1 MVDVS
6 NLPVLDVHAHPYLN
20 KGAVSAE
27 QFTDLT
33 SFGGGFGG
41 SLDGARTYMEQGG
54 VEYTPDV
61 ADEFQ
66 RIRRSTLYFTRM
78 VSDLAAFLGTEP
90 TIDAVLNERNAQV
103 AVDYRGY
110 VERLFGDAG
119 LESVIFDFGVPLP
132 MLDIDEVSAELPIE
146 VVPIYRIEPLI
157 AELLKQDLG
166 WTEFRNTFDTTISEA
181 LSSGRYKGV
190 KSIIAYRTGLDVSP
204 LSRTVDQGYQALD
217 AIKRGL
223 GGGSMKKLRDHLLC
237 RSIELC
243 MDHDVPMQIHT
254 GMGDVEVNLVMCRP
268 AYLMDLLRFPAYRGC
283 RVLLVHTGYP
293 YHREAA
299 YMANVLPRVYLD
311 VSEGIPFAS
320 SAAWEI
326 LEGVMSMAPL
336 NKICYGSDGYQL
348 PEIMYTSA
356 KLGKQALQDVL
367 NGLVAKRMLSEADAQ
382 AAAAGILAG
391 NARELYRL
399 V

>member
-6 NLPVLDVHAHPYLN
+6 GLPVLDVHAHPFLN

-27 QFTDLT
+27 QFADLT
-33 SFGGGFGG
+33 AFGTGFGG
-41 SLDGARTYMEQGG
+41 ATGGSKTYMEQGG
-54 VEYTPDV
+54 FTFTPEMS
-61 ADEFQ
+61 DEFQ
-66 RIRRSTLYFTRM
+66 RTKRSTLYFTRM
-78 VSDLAAFLGTEP
+78 INDLAKFLGTSPDVES
-90 TIDAVLNERNAQV
+90 VLNERNAQV
-103 AVDYRGY
+103 AVDYQGY
-110 VERLFGDAG
+110 VKRLWADAG
-119 LESVIFDFGVPLP
+119 LESVVFDFGVPLP

-146 VVPIYRIEPLI
+146 VVPIFRIEPLI
-157 AELLKQDLG
+157 ADLLKQDLG
-166 WTEFRNTFDTTISEA
+166 WSEFKLTFDTTIAEA
-181 LSSGRYKGV
+181 LGSGRYKGV
-190 KSIIAYRTGLDVSP
+190 KSIIAYRTGLEVSP
-204 LSRTVDQGYQALD
+204 LSRTPDQGMFALD

-243 MDHDVPMQIHT
+243 MEYDVPMQIHT
-254 GMGDVEVNLVMCRP
+254 GMGDVEVNLVLCRP
-268 AYLMDLLRFPAYRGC
+268 AYLLDLLRFPAYRGC

-326 LEGVMSMAPL
+326 FEGVMAMAPL
-336 NKICYGSDGYQL
+336 NKICYGSDGYQV

-356 KLGKQALQDVL
+356 KLGKQALQDTL
-367 NGLVAKRMLSEADAQ
+367 NGLVAKGILTKADAQ
-382 AAAAGILAG
+382 RAGAGILAD
-391 NARELYRL
+391 NARELYKL

>member
-6 NLPVLDVHAHPYLN
+6 GLPVLDVHAHPFLN

-33 SFGGGFGG
+33 AFGGG
-41 SLDGARTYMEQGG
+41 SKEYMEQGG
-54 VEYTPDV
+54 VAWTPDV
-61 ADEFQ
+61 SDELQ
-66 RIRRSTLYFTRM
+66 RIKRSTLYFTRM
-78 VSDLAAFLGTEP
+78 VNDLAKFLGTSPDIES
-90 TIDAVLNERNAQV
+90 VLNERNAQV
-103 AVDYRGY
+103 AVSYQDYVR
-110 VERLFGDAG
+110 RLFADAG
-119 LESVIFDFGVPLP
+119 LETVIFDFGVPLP
-132 MLDIDEVSAELPIE
+132 MLDIDEVNADLPIE
-146 VVPIYRIEPLI
+146 TVPIFRIEPLI
-157 AELLKQDLG
+157 ADLLKQDLT
-166 WTEFRNTFDTTISEA
+166 WSEFKEAYDTAISEG

-204 LSRTVDQGYQALD
+204 LSRTPDQGFQALD

-243 MDHDVPMQIHT
+243 VEHDVPMQIHT
-254 GMGDVEVNLVMCRP
+254 GMGDFEVNLVMCRP
-268 AYLMDLLRFPAYRGC
+268 AYLMDLLRFPTYREC

-326 LEGVMSMAPL
+326 YEGAMAMAPL

-356 KLGKQALQDVL
+356 KLGKQALQDTL
-367 NGLVAKRMLSEADAQ
+367 NGLVAKGMLSQVDAQ
-382 AAAAGILAG
+382 KAAAGILAD
-391 NARELYRL
+391 NARELYKL

>member
-6 NLPVLDVHAHPYLN
+6 GLPVLDVHAHPFLN
-20 KGAVSAE
+20 RGAVSAD
-27 QFTDLT
+27 QFADLT
-33 SFGGGFGG
+33 SFGTGFGG
-41 SLDGARTYMEQGG
+41 SSGGSQLYMEQGG
-54 VEYTPDV
+54 FAWTPEME
-61 ADEFQ
+61 DEFQ
-66 RIRRSTLYFTRM
+66 RAKRSTLYFTRM
-78 VSDLAAFLGTEP
+78 INDLARFLGTSPDVES
-90 TIDAVLNERNAQV
+90 VLNERNAQV
-103 AVDYRGY
+103 AVDYRAY
-110 VERLFGDAG
+110 AQRLWADAG
-119 LESVIFDFGVPLP
+119 LETVVFDFGVPLP

-157 AELLKQDLG
+157 ADLLKQDLS
-166 WTEFRNTFDTTISEA
+166 WSEFKDAYDTAISEG

-190 KSIIAYRTGLDVSP
+190 KSIIAYRTGLEVSP
-204 LSRTVDQGYQALD
+204 LSRTPDQGYQALD

-237 RSIELC
+237 RAIELC
-243 MDHDVPMQIHT
+243 MEYDVPMQIHT

-268 AYLMDLLRFPAYRGC
+268 AYLMDLLRFPVYRGC

-320 SAAWEI
+320 SGAWEI
-326 LEGVMSMAPL
+326 YEGVMAMAPL
-336 NKICYGSDGYQL
+336 NKICYGSDGYQV

-356 KLGKQALQDVL
+356 KLGKQALQETL
-367 NGLVAKRMLSEADAQ
+367 NGLVAKGMIAEPDAQ
-382 AAAAGILAG
+382 RAAAGILAD
-391 NARELYRL
+391 NARELYKL

>member
-6 NLPVLDVHAHPYLN
+6 GMRVLDVHAHPFLN
-20 KGAVSAE
+20 KGAVSAD

-33 SFGGGFGG
+33 SFGGGYGG
-41 SLDGARTYMEQGG
+41 SLDGARIYMEDGG
-54 VEYTPDV
+54 VEFTTAV

-78 VSDLAAFLGTEP
+78 INDLAAFLGTPPDVE
-90 TIDAVLNERNAQV
+90 AVLNERNAQV
-103 AVDYRGY
+103 AVDYQDYAR
-110 VERLFGDAG
+110 RLFADAG
-119 LESVIFDFGVPLP
+119 LDTVIFDFGVPLP

-157 AELLKQDLG
+157 ADLLKQDLT
-166 WTEFRNTFDTTISEA
+166 WSEFKNTFDTSISEG
-181 LSSGRYKGV
+181 LSSGRYRGV

-204 LSRTVDQGYQALD
+204 LSRTPDQGAHALD

-243 MDHDVPMQIHT
+243 MEHDVPMQIHT
-254 GMGDVEVNLVMCRP
+254 GMGDVEVNLVYCRP
-268 AYLMDLLRFPAYRGC
+268 AYLLELLRFPDYRGC
-283 RVLLVHTGYP
+283 RVLLVHSGYP

-299 YMANVLPRVYLD
+299 YMANVLPRTYLD
-311 VSEGIPFAS
+311 ISEGIPFAS

-326 LEGVMSMAPL
+326 IEGAVSMAPL

-348 PEIMYTSA
+348 PEIIYTSA
-356 KLGKQALQDVL
+356 KLGKQALQDVM
-367 NGLVAKRMLSEADAQ
+367 NGLVAKGMLNEADASK
-382 AAAAGILAG
+382 AAAGILSE
-391 NARELYRL
+391 NARELYQL
-399 V
+399 A